1 MKRKNR
7 MKVALRRGLGRAFA
21 LAPLVFLTV
30 AGAGCP
36 SLFESSTQR
45 ATHVRQAIVGR
56 DGAHTVVGAETV
68 NVYAQLAGAAD
79 LAVGDTTL
87 TVADVNGN
95 FSSAVS
101 QGDLLLIVQMAG
113 ATIDTTTDGA
123 GYGTITSLG
132 NAGHYEFVGVEARTG
147 NVITLAC
154 GLKNA
159 YTRAGK
165 TQVIRVPQYTT
176 LAIPAATSI
185 IAPAW
190 DGTTGG
196 VVALHAETTLNLAGT
211 ISAAEKG
218 FRGGIADNVTS
229 PPGSDITVY
238 FSTDPLNGGDKGEG
252 IAGYGTELTSGHYG
266 RGAPANGGGGGDSHN
281 AGGGGGANAANG
293 ATWSGQ
299 GVMEQCAVGQAWRP
313 AWLIEPGVSACS
325 NSAGGGRGGYSYS
338 ANPAAGPLV
347 TPPGAAAWGG
357 DDRRN
362 VGGLGGHPVP
372 SDPTARLFMGGGGG
386 AGDGNNNAAGRGG
399 RGGGLVFVIA
409 GAVTGNGTISAN
421 GEQGGVAQYVAGGGD
436 APGGAGGGGT
446 VVVHAASLA
455 STIQITVDGGHGGNQ
470 LGSSGD
476 NEVEG
481 PGGGGGGG
489 YIAVSGGTPTAS
501 ANGGPGGTTDRLG
514 MTAFPVDGATA
525 GNAGLT
531 DGDAS
536 SFLYCATSA
545 GPVTTIATKPPK
557 FSNVVTGSFTFTNT
571 QTPVTYE
578 CKIDNA
584 NWVPCNASYTTPTL
598 NDGDHTLSVRSTNLG
613 GVLETPVVSYTWTI
627 DTVPPVTT
635 IATQPASPS
644 PNPTGTFTFTNTES
658 SVTYECKLDSG
669 AWAPCNAAV
678 PTTASYTTP
687 PLGDGTHTLTV
698 RSTDQAGNVEQTPY
712 KSATWIVVAAALDAG
727 SLDGGGLDAG
737 TVFLDAEGVDQ
748 TVDVGS
754 NDDVAANNDVAA
766 NKDVAAPD
774 LPADVTIVIA
784 DATPPIPIDS
794 RLDQGSDLAAVAFD
808 AQPIDGQTDGVDTRS
823 SGAEPGPD
831 ASNRDSAVVVVS
843 DAAVIKKDAA
853 QVTIDDVKVLGSGFC
868 TIAAPGAQPRTPIL
882 LVGLALVGLLLRRRR
897 S

>member
-1 MKRKNR
+1 MKCKNR
-7 MKVALRRGLGRAFA
+7 TKVALRRGLGRAFA

-30 AGAGCP
+30 AGTGCP

-56 DGAHTVVGAETV
+56 DGAHTAVGNETV
-68 NVYAQLAGAAD
+68 NVYAQLAGSAD
-79 LAVGDTTL
+79 LAVGDTTI
-87 TVADVNGN
+87 TVVDVNGN

-113 ATIDTTTDGA
+113 ATIDTTTNGA
-123 GYGTITSLG
+123 GYGAVTSLG
-132 NAGHYEFVGVEARTG
+132 NAGRYEFVGVEARTG

-176 LAIPAATSI
+176 LAIPAGTSV

-196 VVALHAETTLNLAGT
+196 VVAVHAETTLNLAGT

-218 FRGGIADNVTS
+218 FRGGAADNVTS
-229 PPGSDITVY
+229 APGSGITLY
-238 FSTDPLNGGDKGEG
+238 YSSDTLDGGEKGES
-252 IAGYGTELTSGHYG
+252 IAGYGTDLGSGRYG

-299 GVMEQCAVGQAWRP
+299 GVMEQCATGQAWRP
-313 AWLIEPGVSACS
+313 AWAIEPGFTACS
-325 NSAGGGRGGYSYS
+325 NSVGGGRGGYSYS

-347 TPPGAAAWGG
+347 TAPGAPAWGG

-362 VGGLGGHPVP
+362 VGGLGGHPLP
-372 SDPTARLFMGGGGG
+372 SNPTSQLFMGGGGG
-386 AGDGNNNAAGRGG
+386 AGDGNDNAAGRGG

-421 GEQGGVAQYVAGGGD
+421 GEQGGTAQYVAVGGD

-446 VVVHAASLA
+446 VVVHAASIA
-455 STIQITVDGGHGGNQ
+455 STIKIAVDGGHGGNQ
-470 LGSSGD
+470 VGSSGD

-489 YIAVSGGTPTAS
+489 YIAVSGGTPTVS

-514 MTAFPVDGATA
+514 MAAFSADGATA

-545 GPVTTIATKPPK
+545 GPVTTIATKPSTFTK
-557 FSNVVTGSFTFTNT
+557 LTTGSFTFTNT

-578 CKIDNA
+578 CKIDTG
-584 NWVPCNASYTTPTL
+584 NWVACNASYTTPVL
-598 NDGDHTLSVRSTNLG
+598 NDGQHTISVRSTNLG
-613 GVLETPVVSYTWTI
+613 GVVENPPVTYTWTI
-627 DTVPPVTT
+627 DTVAPVTT
-635 IATQPASPS
+635 LQTHPTSPS
-644 PNPTGTFTFTNTES
+644 PSPTGTFTFTNTEA

-669 AWAPCNAAV
+669 AWAACNASD
-678 PTTASYTTP
+678 PTSATFATP

-698 RSTDQAGNVEQTPY
+698 RSTDQAGNVEQTPP
-712 KSATWIVVAAALDAG
+712 SSTWTIEAAALDAG
-727 SLDGGGLDAG
+727 SLDGSAALDVGLDVG
-737 TVFLDAEGVDQ
+737 TVFLDAERPELGGP
-748 TVDVGS
+748 VDVP
-754 NDDVAANNDVAA
+754 A

-774 LPADVTIVIA
+774 LAPDVAIVIG
-784 DATPPIPIDS
+784 DAAPPIPIDS
-794 RLDQGSDLAAVAFD
+794 RVDQGSDLVVAID
-808 AQPIDGQTDGVDTRS
+808 AQPIDLQGGSADLGLDALVP
-823 SGAEPGPD
+823 EP
-831 ASNRDSAVVVVS
+831 NRDSAVPIVS

-853 QVTIDDVKVLGSGFC
+853 QLTVDDVKVLGSGFC
-868 TIAAPGAQPRTPIL
+868 SIVAPGAEPRAPIL
-882 LVGLALVGLLLRRRR
+882 LVGLALVGLLIRRRR